1 MTIRL
6 SAVGYL
12 NARPLVYGLEGSS
25 RFAVRFDVPSRCA
38 ELLHQNS
45 VDLGLIPSI
54 EYLRGDT
61 EYAIVPGMAI
71 GSRGPVA
78 SVALFTRRDP
88 QDVRSVAMDTS
99 SRTSVALAEV
109 LMRLLYRTRPRAVD
123 LPPDLDV
130 MLDRADAALVIG
142 DPALFLP
149 DGACGARKIDI
160 GDVWTRWT
168 GLPFVYAFWAGRP
181 NVLAP
186 PDLER
191 LARARDEG
199 LAHLKDIAAAESAS
213 DDRRAVVL
221 QYLRDNVRYEFGAD
235 ERAGLELFYRYA
247 VEVGAID
254 RAASLRFF

>member
-12 NARPLVYGLEGSS
+12 NARPLVYGLERSP

-38 ELLHQNS
+38 DLLHLNS
-45 VDLGLIPSI
+45 VDVGLIPSI
-54 EYLRGDT
+54 EYCRGDT

-78 SVALFTRRDP
+78 SVALFTRRNP

-99 SRTSVALAEV
+99 SRTSVALIEI
-109 LMRLLYRTRPRAVD
+109 LMRLLYKVRPQAVD

-130 MLDRADAALVIG
+130 MLDRADAALLIG

-149 DGACGARKIDI
+149 DGASGARKIDI
-160 GDVWTRWT
+160 GDVWTKWT

-181 NVLAP
+181 NVLTP
-186 PDLER
+186 PEVDC

-199 LAHLKDIAAAESAS
+199 LGHLEDIAAAESAS
-213 DDRRAVVL
+213 ADRQAVIL
-221 QYLRDNVRYEFGAD
+221 QYLRDNVRYGLGAD

-247 VEVGAID
+247 VEVGAIG